1 MSDDTHPLL
10 TDPYQ
15 IQVGFHNQVV
25 GVGFMNGNVNI
36 TLAVA
41 RFTPQDGKVVPDLVI
56 SARLRMDLFCMQ
68 QLHDELGRILAQN
81 VKPSS
86 TVQ

>member
-1 MSDDTHPLL
+1 MADDATQI

-15 IQVGFHNQVV
+15 VQVGFHNQVV
-25 GVGFMNGNVNI
+25 GVGFLNGNANI

-41 RFTPQDGKVVPDLVI
+41 RFTPSDGKVVADLVV
-56 SARLRMDLFCMQ
+56 SARLRLDLFCVK
-68 QLHDELGRILAQN
+68 QLHDELARILAQN